1 MHIKRRA
8 LVQDLVSSCR
18 DQRLLK
24 ACKLVAEDL
33 TKRPTLREVADLAGV
48 ERTYFCK
55 VFRETIGLRF
65 SDWNRRIR
73 IDHAKR
79 LLADYSLC
87 DTAVA
92 AAVGYE
98 DVTTFARNFRNL
110 EGVPPTRYRRLHGR
124 RTLNSLVTTIAEN
137 FTTSA
142 ETPPGAERSLR

>member
-24 ACKLVAEDL
+24 ACQLVAEDL

-55 VFRETIGLRF
+55 VFRETTGVRF

-79 LLADYSLC
+79 LLAAYSLC
-87 DTAVA
+87 VTAVA
-92 AAVGYE
+92 AAVGYD
-98 DVTTFARNFRNL
+98 DVTTFAGNFRKL
-110 EGVPPTRYRRLHGR
+110 QGISPTHYRRLHGR
-124 RTLNSLVTTIAEN
+124 RTLISLVTTIAEN
-137 FTTSA
+137 STTCA
-142 ETPPGAERSLR
+142 ETPPGTERSLR

>member
-1 MHIKRRA
+1 M
-8 LVQDLVSSCR
+8 QDLVSSCR

-24 ACKLVAEDL
+24 ACKHVAEDL

-55 VFRETIGLRF
+55 VFRETTGVRF

-87 DTAVA
+87 VTAVA
-92 AAVGYE
+92 AAVGYD
-98 DVTTFARNFRNL
+98 DVTTFARNFRKL
-110 EGVPPTRYRRLHGR
+110 EGVSPTRYRRLNGR
-124 RTLNSLVTTIAEN
+124 RSLISLVTTIAEN
-137 FTTSA
+137 STTSA
-142 ETPPGAERSLR
+142 ETSPGTECSLR